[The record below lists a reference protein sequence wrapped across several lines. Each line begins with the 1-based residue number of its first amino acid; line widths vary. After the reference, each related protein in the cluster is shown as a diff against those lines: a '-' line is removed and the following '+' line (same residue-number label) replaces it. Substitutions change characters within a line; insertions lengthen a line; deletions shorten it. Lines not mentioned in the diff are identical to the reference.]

1 MTYSHILII
10 RKPVDLAQVL
20 DDELN
25 AKCRAEERL
34 ALHAPTLYC
43 ALTDLI
49 QACEKSGDGG
59 DALKKAKEAIAGL

>member
-1 MTYSHILII
+1 MTYSHILIS
-10 RKPVDLAQVL
+10 RKPVDLGQVL
-20 DDELN
+20 NDEFN

-49 QACEKSGDGG
+49 QACEKSGDDG
-59 DALKKAKEAIAGL
+59 DALKKAKEAIEGL